1 MADPDIHL
9 YYTERGSGRP
19 LILLHGNGEDG
30 RYFFSQLHY
39 FSRKHRVIAVD
50 SRGHGKT
57 PRGTAPFTIR
67 QFADDLKQFMDEQK
81 IKQADLL
88 GFSDGGNV
96 AIVFALR
103 YPQSTGALILNG
115 ANLNLLGMKLPVWMP
130 IVADYFIMRFF
141 SVFIRKA
148 RRQMELLGLMVKDP
162 NIDPCQLRKIKSRTL
177 VITGTKDMIRDSHTD
192 LIAKMI
198 PNSIQIT
205 IKGDHFI
212 SLKHSE
218 EFNEAVEQ
226 FLEGGTAV

>member
-30 RYFFSQLHY
+30 RYFENQLRY
-39 FSRKHRVIAVD
+39 FSGKYRVIAVD

-67 QFADDLKQFMDEQK
+67 QFAEDLKQFMDEQK
-81 IKQADLL
+81 IERADLL

-96 AIVFALR
+96 AAVFAIK
-103 YPQSTGALILNG
+103 YPERTGALILNG
-115 ANLNLLGMKLPVWMP
+115 ANLNPRGMKLTVQLSV
-130 IVADYFIMRFF
+130 ILEYFFMCIC
-141 SVFIRKA
+141 SVFSKKAERK
-148 RRQMELLGLMVKDP
+148 REVLGLMVWDP
-162 NIDPCQLRKIKSRTL
+162 NIDPHQLRKIKSRTL